1 MKETKKIF
9 YPHWHEKNH
18 LMYNCVEKAN
28 EEKKEAD
35 KMKKYEEIIVKEICN
50 ECNFA
55 ERIIVKLFK
64 RLIFKIYHLS
74 REYTINS
81 IEK

>member
-1 MKETKKIF
+1 MKE
-9 YPHWHEKNH
+9 
-18 LMYNCVEKAN
+18 
-28 EEKKEAD
+28 
-35 KMKKYEEIIVKEICN
+35 YEERIVEEICN

-55 ERIIVKLFK
+55 ERIIVRLFR
-64 RLIFKIYHLS
+64 RLVFKIYHLS

>member
-1 MKETKKIF
+1 MKE
-9 YPHWHEKNH
+9 
-18 LMYNCVEKAN
+18 
-28 EEKKEAD
+28 
-35 KMKKYEEIIVKEICN
+35 YEERIVEEICS

-55 ERIIVKLFK
+55 ERIIVRLFK
-64 RLIFKIYHLS
+64 RLILKIYHVS

>member
-1 MKETKKIF
+1 
-9 YPHWHEKNH
+9 
-18 LMYNCVEKAN
+18 
-28 EEKKEAD
+28 
-35 KMKKYEEIIVKEICN
+35 MKKYEERIVEEICN

-55 ERIIVKLFK
+55 ERIIVRLFR
-64 RLIFKIYHLS
+64 RLVFKIYHLS